1 MYDTRQ
7 MLLLVRFKPHPCTL
21 WELAYNAGIFCGL
34 KGYPSSLPSPF
45 SPAALS
51 ATARTRAA
59 VHAAAGFNLE
69 ICDLNVGVNV
79 DSGANAE
86 NLILISLRTAT
97 GFVLYDCQL

>member
-1 MYDTRQ
+1 
-7 MLLLVRFKPHPCTL
+7 MLLLVRFKPHPCTV
-21 WELAYNAGIFCGL
+21 WELAYNIGNFCGL
-34 KGYPSSLPSPF
+34 RGYPSSLPSPF

-51 ATARTRAA
+51 ATARPRAA

-69 ICDLNVGVNV
+69 ISDLNSGVNV

-97 GFVLYDCQL
+97 GVVLYDCQL

>member
-1 MYDTRQ
+1 

-21 WELAYNAGIFCGL
+21 WELAYNAGKFCGL

-51 ATARTRAA
+51 ATALRRAA
-59 VHAAAGFNLE
+59 VHAAAGFISE
-69 ICDLNVGVNV
+69 ISDLNFGVNV
-79 DSGANAE
+79 DSGVNAV

-97 GFVLYDCQL
+97 GVVLYDCQL